1 MNPRVSVIIPA
12 YNTEAYI
19 EKAIKSALE
28 QTLNDIEVIVV
39 DDASSDKTVEVAK
52 SFVDERLK
60 VIVNQQNLGAA
71 AARNRAL
78 RAAQG
83 EWIAVLDSDDWYAL
97 ERLEKLVSL
106 ANEKN
111 ADMIAD
117 DIYFINDDETSPWS
131 TLIQESG
138 KDIDKIFQVDIVY
151 FVETDIFGETGLHLG
166 LSKPLFKREF
176 LLQHGIEY
184 DEDIR
189 MGQDYWLDMKCLI
202 KGARFF
208 LEPKP
213 YYFYRSRPGSLVHQ
227 SRLPRLNQSCK
238 ATNSFM
244 QQEAVKKNTALMR
257 ALSRNLA
264 IYKKNLAYF
273 QVVEP
278 LKQGKWLTALTQMV
292 KNPDFFSHF
301 ISRLNNIIGRRI
313 QYYTTGDKSA
323 FHMSYNIDKKRKIT
337 N

>member
-1 MNPRVSVIIPA
+1 MNPKVSVIIPA

-19 EKAIKSALE
+19 GEAIKSALE
-28 QTLNDIEVIVV
+28 QTLHDIEVIVV
-39 DDASSDKTVEVAK
+39 DDASSDKTVEIAK
-52 SFVDERLK
+52 SFIDKRLK
-60 VIVNQQNLGAA
+60 VIVNQQNVGAA

-83 EWIAVLDSDDWYAL
+83 EWIAVLDSDDWYAP

-106 ANEKN
+106 ADEKN

-117 DIYFINDDETSPWS
+117 DIYLINDGETSPWS

-138 KDIDKIFQVDIVY
+138 EVIEKIFQVDIVY
-151 FVETDIFGETGLHLG
+151 FVETDIFGQPGLHLG
-166 LSKPLFKREF
+166 LSKPLFKRKF

-244 QQEAVKKNTALMR
+244 QQEAVKKK
-257 ALSRNLA
+257 
-264 IYKKNLAYF
+264 I
-273 QVVEP
+273 
-278 LKQGKWLTALTQMV
+278 
-292 KNPDFFSHF
+292 
-301 ISRLNNIIGRRI
+301 RL
-313 QYYTTGDKSA
+313 
-323 FHMSYNIDKKRKIT
+323 
-337 N
+337 